1 MNLSMS
7 HASPW
12 YRVRFVEKRNMFSA
26 CRSIYSHLKYHTVAE
41 CKPEKFRACEQYMC
55 IYGAAACTNCGA
67 VFLRQ
72 LLRPIKYYFILWMEF
87 VLETRGCRVVA
98 AAAVIIIICVPSGSA
113 DRPAA
118 AAHALYICASAR
130 GRLSTLRRT
139 H

>member
-1 MNLSMS
+1 
-7 HASPW
+7 
-12 YRVRFVEKRNMFSA
+12 
-26 CRSIYSHLKYHTVAE
+26 
-41 CKPEKFRACEQYMC
+41 MC

-72 LLRPIKYYFILWMEF
+72 LLRPIKYYFILWMEC
-87 VLETRGCRVVA
+87 VLETHGCRV

-113 DRPAA
+113 DRPTAA
-118 AAHALYICASAR
+118 AYTLYVCASAR